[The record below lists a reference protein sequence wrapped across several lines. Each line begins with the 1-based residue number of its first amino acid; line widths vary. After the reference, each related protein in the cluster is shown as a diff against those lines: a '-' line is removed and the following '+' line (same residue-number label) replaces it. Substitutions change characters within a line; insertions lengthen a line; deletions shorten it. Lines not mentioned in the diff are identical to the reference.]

1 MKRMEI
7 TPIRHAGGPLDLAGY
22 GPEAAREARAFHRTL
37 PGYGATPLRGLRGL
51 ADAMGIGGFMVKDES
66 PRFGLN
72 AFKALGGS
80 YAIHTL
86 LKDRPQTFVTATDG
100 NHGRGVAWAARVMGQ
115 RAVVYMPRGSAAER
129 LENIRAQGA
138 EASILDMPYDDAVRY
153 AKRQADAN
161 GWVLVQ
167 DTAWPGY
174 TDIPARIMRGYT
186 TMGLEI
192 LEALD
197 GRRPTHVFLQAG
209 VGSMA
214 GAMAAFFAGAWGEDR
229 PKVIVVEPLTADC
242 IFRTARANDG
252 TLHRCE
258 GENMRTIMAGL
269 CCGEPCSIAWD
280 LLRECADF
288 AMRISDD
295 MAATGM
301 RVLGNPLPGDERVVS
316 GESGASTTGAL
327 FGLMTDPERGEER
340 RLLGLGRDSVVLVI
354 STEGDTD
361 RKNYRDIVWR
371 GKYADGSGSPNGR
384 EE

>member
-1 MKRMEI
+1 MRGMEI
-7 TPIRHAGGPLDLAGY
+7 IPIRHTGAEYDVSAYNL
-22 GPEAAREARAFHRTL
+22 EAARAARAFHRTL
-37 PGYGATPLRGLRGL
+37 PGYGATPLRELRGL
-51 ADAMGIGGFMVKDES
+51 AEAMGLKGFMVKDES

-80 YAIHTL
+80 YAIHSL
-86 LKDRPQTFVTATDG
+86 LTDRPQTFVTATDG
-100 NHGRGVAWAARVMGQ
+100 NHGRGVAWAARVLGQ
-115 RAVVYMPRGSAAER
+115 RAVVYMPRGSAKER

-138 EASILDMPYDDAVRY
+138 EASILDMPYDDAVRH

-161 GWVLVQ
+161 DWVLVQ

-174 TDIPARIMRGYT
+174 TDIPRRIMQGYT

-192 LEALD
+192 LEALAD
-197 GRRPTHVFLQAG
+197 RRPTHVFLQAG

-214 GAMAAFFAGAWGEDR
+214 GAMAGFFANAYGEER

-242 IFRTARANDG
+242 IFRTAKANDG
-252 TLHRCE
+252 ALHSCE
-258 GENMRTIMAGL
+258 GTKMRTIMAGL

-280 LLRECADF
+280 LLREHADF
-288 AMRISDD
+288 ALRMSDD
-295 MAATGM
+295 IAATGM
-301 RVLGNPLPGDERVVS
+301 RVLGNPLEGDARVIS

-327 FGLMTDPERGEER
+327 FELMTNPNREGER
-340 RLLGLGRDSVVLVI
+340 RLLGLDGNSEVLAI

-371 GKYADGSGSPNGR
+371 GKYADDQVK
-384 EE
+384 